1 MEICWIIKRQCFH
14 GALSKRDK
22 KGNFHE
28 GILNINVYDYY
39 ESAIK
44 GFLSIFLLFIWCIR
58 LVVGICVNFNGEF
71 MIGEI
76 ILLIE
81 DLNVDGGNGFNA
93 PSKEI
98 T

>member
-1 MEICWIIKRQCFH
+1 MEKCWIIERQYFH

-22 KGNFHE
+22 KGNAYE

-44 GFLSIFLLFIWCIR
+44 GSFSISYYLFDVLG

-71 MIGEI
+71 IIGEI
-76 ILLIE
+76 ILLVEEI
-81 DLNVDGGNGFNA
+81 NVDGGSGFNT

-98 T
+98 V